1 MIKFDDSHIF
11 SYKLIYLNSLI
22 SISIESTMSE
32 KLAAIATATAI
43 IQKEKTLNE
52 KENKKLLG

>member
-11 SYKLIYLNSLI
+11 SYKLIYLNPLI
-22 SISIESTMSE
+22 SISIENTMSE
-32 KLAAIATATAI
+32 KLAAIATAIAI
-43 IQKEKTLNE
+43 IQKEEALNE